1 MAQTRPKHFSGQVRL
16 DLFERVESGSS
27 DQMPIIKSKEKW
39 RCDGSIRDQ
48 VIMDELVWL

>member
-39 RCDGSIRDQ
+39 RCDGSIRDHS
-48 VIMDELVWL
+48 DNG